1 MAHMFLF
8 QDNGKDVYQSI
19 FTKAWS
25 GQCWCWSRG
34 WQGWRGRES
43 RGWDLHCQQHRE
55 SLHGQ
60 WQCVLVLGNL
70 ILKYTVKFCIQV
82 SLIFFHWIDSKY
94 KGVTLEIWFYS
105 VEDKLCSMERERGTE
120 QLLLRFSEPNQRFI
134 SLNPLSIR
142 IPTNSSPAWLVTTH
156 TERES
161 QFIKWGSPATM
172 GRK

>member
-1 MAHMFLF
+1 MAHMFPL
-8 QDNGKDVYQSI
+8 QDNGEEVYESI
-19 FTKAWS
+19 FPKEWS

-55 SLHGQ
+55 SLHRQ

-70 ILKYTVKFCIQV
+70 IMKYIVKFCIQV
-82 SLIFFHWIDSKY
+82 SLIFFHWLDSKY

-105 VEDKLCSMERERGTE
+105 VEDKLCSKERERGTE

-156 TERES
+156 RER
-161 QFIKWGSPATM
+161 
-172 GRK
+172 